1 MGTDRKVAENQ
12 RDPVSRETIVAL
24 DKRFVWHPYTA
35 MDRYIAETDPLVIA
49 RAEGSRMF
57 DVEGRSYI
65 DANASWWVALLGH
78 RHPRLMRVLREQS
91 ERMCHVAMAGIAHE
105 PGARL
110 GEELCAAAP
119 AGLEHVFYSD
129 DGSTAVEVAL
139 KLAVQFWHNA
149 GASGRTRFVAL
160 DGAFHGDTLGATGL
174 GGVEVFRRPFGGVV
188 LDCVHAPLPGQ
199 TPDDER
205 YAQAF
210 AAIRTL
216 IEKEAHTLAA
226 VVLEPVVQ
234 GAAGMRCYA
243 PEYLR
248 AVRELCD
255 RHDVL
260 LIVDEVFTGYGRTG
274 TMWACEHAGIAPDI
288 LCTAKG
294 FCGGVLPMAAT
305 LTTARVFDGFRGAA
319 DRAFY
324 YGHTFCGH
332 PLGAAI
338 AREVLAIYRDEEVV
352 AGVAERHARIEATFR
367 ALGELEG
374 VKAWRSIGMIGALD
388 LASDGGYLGGGG
400 WRIYD
405 EALKR
410 GAYLRPLG
418 DTVYVAPPLN
428 IPLAELDEL
437 LGIVRDAVVAG
448 IGSGANAGS

>member
-1 MGTDRKVAENQ
+1 
-12 RDPVSRETIVAL
+12 
-24 DKRFVWHPYTA
+24 
-35 MDRYIAETDPLVIA
+35 
-49 RAEGSRMF
+49 
-57 DVEGRSYI
+57 
-65 DANASWWVALLGH
+65 
-78 RHPRLMRVLREQS
+78 
-91 ERMCHVAMAGIAHE
+91 
-105 PGARL
+105 
-110 GEELCAAAP
+110 
-119 AGLEHVFYSD
+119 
-129 DGSTAVEVAL
+129 
-139 KLAVQFWHNA
+139 
-149 GASGRTRFVAL
+149 
-160 DGAFHGDTLGATGL
+160 
-174 GGVEVFRRPFGGVV
+174 
-188 LDCVHAPLPGQ
+188 
-199 TPDDER
+199 
-205 YAQAF
+205 
-210 AAIRTL
+210 
-216 IEKEAHTLAA
+216 
-226 VVLEPVVQ
+226 
-234 GAAGMRCYA
+234 
-243 PEYLR
+243 
-248 AVRELCD
+248 
-255 RHDVL
+255 
-260 LIVDEVFTGYGRTG
+260 
-274 TMWACEHAGIAPDI
+274 
-288 LCTAKG
+288 
-294 FCGGVLPMAAT
+294 